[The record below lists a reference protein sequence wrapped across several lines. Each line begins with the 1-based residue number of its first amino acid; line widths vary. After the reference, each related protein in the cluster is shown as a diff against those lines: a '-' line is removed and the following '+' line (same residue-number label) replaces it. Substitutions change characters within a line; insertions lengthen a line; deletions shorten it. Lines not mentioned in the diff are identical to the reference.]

1 MKVLWVTNIPL
12 PEFSN
17 LVGENPLPYGGWLVD
32 SSKKLANTD
41 HIKLYICFPKAGV
54 KSILKVKGEV
64 IDYYAF
70 KPLKNKDVDVIDV
83 NIEKIIDEINP
94 DIVDIHGTEMA
105 HSLAI
110 SKICKKKNINSVV
123 TLQGLVS
130 FIAMH
135 NRANLPNSVFYGKTL
150 RNIIRK
156 DSVYDLSKK
165 YNERGKYEKETL
177 NTCLKAIG
185 RTTWDKSCVITINQ
199 KIKYYSCNESL
210 RGSFYSSK
218 WSYELCEKKAIFLSQ
233 GFYSIKGLHYVLEA
247 MDIIFKRH
255 PDAKLYIG
263 GNNPIKMDQL
273 KDKIII
279 TKYGKYIKSLVDKI
293 NIRNNI
299 IFTGPLD
306 EKKMCERYLKSHVFV
321 CPSSIENSPNSLGEA
336 MILGVPSVASYVGGI
351 PDMLKDKEEGFLYQ
365 HDAPYM
371 LAHYICEIF
380 ENEDLALKFSHNA
393 RQRALKT
400 HDRDENTRRL
410 IEIYSDVLEKK
421 VE

>member
-17 LVGENPLPYGGWLVD
+17 LVGEKPLPYGGWLVD

-54 KSILKVKGEV
+54 KSVLKVKGEV
-64 IDYYAF
+64 IHYYAF
-70 KPLKNKDVDVIDV
+70 KPLKNKVFNEIDV
-83 NIEKIIDEINP
+83 NIEKIIDEVNP
-94 DIVDIHGTEMA
+94 DIVNIHGTEMS

-135 NRANLPNSVFYGKTL
+135 NRANLPSSIFYGKTL

-165 YNERGKYEKETL
+165 YSQRGEHEKETL

-185 RTTWDKSCVITINQ
+185 RTTWDESCIKTINPN
-199 KIKYYSCNESL
+199 ITYYSCNESL
-210 RGSFYSSK
+210 RESFYNSK
-218 WSYELCEKKAIFLSQ
+218 WNYELCEKKSIFLSQ

-247 MDIIFKRH
+247 MDIILKRH
-255 PDAKLYIG
+255 SDAKLYIG

-273 KDKIII
+273 KDKILI
-279 TKYGKYIKSLVDKI
+279 TKYGKHIKNLVDLM
-293 NIRNNI
+293 NTRDNI

-306 EKKMCERYLKSHVFV
+306 EEKMCQRYLKSNVFV

-365 HDAPYM
+365 HDSPYM
-371 LAHYICEIF
+371 LAQYICEIF
-380 ENEDLALKFSHNA
+380 ENEDLALKFSKNA
-393 RQRALKT
+393 REHALKT
-400 HDRDENTRRL
+400 HDRDENTRKL
-410 IEIYSDVLEKK
+410 IEIYEEITGKRG
-421 VE
+421 